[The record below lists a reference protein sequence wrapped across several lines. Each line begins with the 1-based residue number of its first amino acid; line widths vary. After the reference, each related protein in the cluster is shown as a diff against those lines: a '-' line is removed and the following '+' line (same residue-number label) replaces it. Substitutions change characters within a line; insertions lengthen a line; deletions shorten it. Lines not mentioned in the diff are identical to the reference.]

1 MYMLEYVVFLLPSW
15 RYQPPAQQQEM
26 LLYREHFQLPGV
38 WSLWGAAINKV
49 SIELKIF
56 KRKS

>member
-1 MYMLEYVVFLLPSW
+1 MLEYVVFLLPSW

-26 LLYREHFQLPGV
+26 LLLLYREHFQLPGV

-56 KRKS
+56 KKKS